1 MQTLAQ
7 LIAKHCICMVKQE
20 GEFGEVGA
28 LLQCGTSENAREFV
42 LLHPLFVPHLISID
56 FKILKS
62 LLFEKEKEEKEEEKE
77 TTCFQLELEWQVKYR
92 QLKHLLA
99 SVH

>member
-1 MQTLAQ
+1 MQILAQ

-42 LLHPLFVPHLISID
+42 LLHHLFVPHLISID

-62 LLFEKEKEEKEEEKE
+62 FAFRKRKRK
-77 TTCFQLELEWQVKYR
+77 
-92 QLKHLLA
+92 
-99 SVH
+99 